1 MPTEHPGVYHLPQ
14 GQEAGMIVTH
24 HLLPTEDTMW
34 LRILGRN
41 GNQQR
46 AIQEFATK
54 PNRNEL
60 YVSIEERLADYR
72 ANLADNQKIT
82 QEDEELIM
90 QLSALYRKQQ
100 QEWKEKGIQEGI
112 QEGIQV
118 GVKAGLKAGRLEEQ
132 QRVAIA
138 LLKEGL
144 SPELIAKTTGLSTD
158 TIHQLQT

>member
-1 MPTEHPGVYHLPQ
+1 MGVRRSIGLVLNKKRVNWISGGSSSRHIHPDPQIDLAKRLKQTIPDQKLPYLWLITPTASDDLRAKFYAMPTEHPGVYHFPQ

-54 PNRNEL
+54 PNRNDL
-60 YVSIEERLADYR
+60 YASIEERLADYR

-82 QEDEELIM
+82 Q
-90 QLSALYRKQQ
+90 
-100 QEWKEKGIQEGI
+100 
-112 QEGIQV
+112 
-118 GVKAGLKAGRLEEQ
+118 
-132 QRVAIA
+132 
-138 LLKEGL
+138 
-144 SPELIAKTTGLSTD
+144 
-158 TIHQLQT
+158 